1 MQQAVDRMATM
12 MLLQASAEQPQQQ
25 QGAGLPADFL
35 AKLYDKAGKKFEN
48 DTAPDPIYEFYM
60 EDILDYY
67 VNDIKQPPP
76 ANFELIVMWAMLSNP
91 AMRPE
96 RDLYYFFVR
105 RLTAH
110 KYS

>member
-25 QGAGLPADFL
+25 QGAGLPAAFL
-35 AKLYDKAGKKFEN
+35 SELHTKTKAMFA
-48 DTAPDPIYEFYM
+48 DTAPDDIHRKYT
-60 EDILDYY
+60 EDILRYY
-67 VNDIKQPPP
+67 VKNIKQPPP

-91 AMRPE
+91 AMLSN

>member
-1 MQQAVDRMATM
+1 MATM

-25 QGAGLPADFL
+25 QGAGLPAAFL
-35 AKLYDKAGKKFEN
+35 SELHTQTKAMFA
-48 DTAPDPIYEFYM
+48 DTSPDEIYRKYTG
-60 EDILDYY
+60 DILKYY

-91 AMRPE
+91 AMR
-96 RDLYYFFVR
+96 RDKDMFFFVR
-105 RLTAH
+105 RLTRH